1 MACRVL
7 AFEKWKLKMD
17 AKEFFKTVKRMREA
31 QKTYFRTRRPV
42 DLQRSKEIER
52 TVDAEIAR
60 VEQLEMERRMPQLPL
75 FS

>member
-1 MACRVL
+1 
-7 AFEKWKLKMD
+7 
-17 AKEFFKTVKRMREA
+17 MREA

-60 VEQLEMERRMPQLPL
+60 VEQLEMERRMLPLPL

>member
-1 MACRVL
+1 
-7 AFEKWKLKMD
+7 MD

-52 TVDAEIAR
+52 TVDAE
-60 VEQLEMERRMPQLPL
+60 QLRQMLTEAEAA
-75 FS
+75 